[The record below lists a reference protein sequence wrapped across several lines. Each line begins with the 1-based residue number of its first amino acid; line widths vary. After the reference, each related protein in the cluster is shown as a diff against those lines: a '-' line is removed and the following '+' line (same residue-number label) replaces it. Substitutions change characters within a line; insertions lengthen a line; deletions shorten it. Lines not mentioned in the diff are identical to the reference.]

1 MNKTAFD
8 SIFEPHEALEMRLR
22 CDILFA
28 IEDLILSKGLSK
40 SDVKS
45 MFSIGDSRASELI
58 NGKISSLPL
67 KRLIKYL
74 SKISNDVEFSV
85 KAE

>member
-1 MNKTAFD
+1 MKKTAFD
-8 SIFEPHEALEMRLR
+8 SIFEPHEVLDMRLR

-28 IEDLILSKGLSK
+28 IEDLISSRGLSK

-45 MFSIGDSRASELI
+45 IFSISDSRASELM

-74 SKISNDVEFSV
+74 SKISNNVEFSV